1 MASSEFIA
9 LEHSSGVS
17 VIRIKRPAKKN
28 ALTLPMYSAMTAAFA
43 AAEAD
48 AAVHVHL
55 WIGDSGIFT
64 AGNDLSAFA
73 DPSSDLSIVTRFLDT
88 LRTLQKP
95 LVCGVCGYAVGIG
108 TTALLHADLVYA
120 DATAKF
126 KLPFV
131 DLGLVPE
138 AASSYLLPLRVG
150 IHRANRMLMLGETI
164 DGATAERWG
173 LCACLINY
181 IDLSLRCRRSRSLIC
196 NVCCRA
202 PPTSFGH
209 LPFRCAGELVGE
221 DDSVAEHALRRAQ
234 ELAVRAPTALV
245 ETKALCRSHDT
256 RVVKEAMQAEAA
268 VFARCLRGPEAAE
281 ALQAF
286 AEKRRPDFSVTSHL

>member
-196 NVCCRA
+196 NVCCA
-202 PPTSFGH
+202 VH
-209 LPFRCAGELVGE
+209 LPPPSATFPPAVQASSLVRMIP
-221 DDSVAEHALRRAQ
+221 SQNMRS
-234 ELAVRAPTALV
+234 AVR
-245 ETKALCRSHDT
+245 KSSRSEHQP
-256 RVVKEAMQAEAA
+256 RWWKRKHFAA
-268 VFARCLRGPEAAE
+268 RTIRE
-281 ALQAF
+281 
-286 AEKRRPDFSVTSHL
+286 